1 MLFPPLPVI
10 IIDSGQNEQRG
21 AGRPGL
27 ARLLAVPSIHY
38 AAVSPCSPRV
48 RSCGADCAE
57 KQNRWKKQKAAERR
71 GGKKTE
77 RLHVS
82 LPPINLDAAEE
93 EEDVQ
98 DEKMLLNWD
107 RASRRRGDIWLRQ
120 RGVVSTFTTP
130 FFLI

>member
-1 MLFPPLPVI
+1 M
-10 IIDSGQNEQRG
+10 
-21 AGRPGL
+21 
-27 ARLLAVPSIHY
+27 PSIHY
-38 AAVSPCSPRV
+38 AAVAPCSPA
-48 RSCGADCAE
+48 SGAVAQIAR
-57 KQNRWKKQKAAERR
+57 KSKTRWKKQKAAERR

-82 LPPINLDAAEE
+82 LPPINLDAAEK

-107 RASRRRGDIWLRQ
+107 RASRRRGDVWLRQ